1 MFAEIL
7 DNDIFGMNSQEWSRM
22 LRRSDPELPK
32 VIETKETRIVW
43 LEFQLK
49 PFVCLLL

>member
-22 LRRSDPELPK
+22 LRRSDPELYQK
-32 VIETKETRIVW
+32 S
-43 LEFQLK
+43 LK
-49 PFVCLLL
+49 PKKLELCD